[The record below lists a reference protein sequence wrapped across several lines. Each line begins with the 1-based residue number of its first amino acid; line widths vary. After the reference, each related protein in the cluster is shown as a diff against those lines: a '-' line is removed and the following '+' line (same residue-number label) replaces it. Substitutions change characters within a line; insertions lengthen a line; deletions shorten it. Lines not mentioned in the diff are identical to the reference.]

1 MAMKYTQIPTDT
13 FETIQLN
20 AGIIASGF
28 TPSTGAVTG
37 ILGATSGGAQFN
49 DAVEYA
55 DFGDDIDNCPKNTLE
70 LKKITGRTVTLS
82 GTFVTAKKALVN
94 TLMAGAD
101 VDGADSTKIV
111 PRDVLETA
119 DFKDAWWI
127 GDYSDVNTGSSAGF
141 IAIHL
146 MNTLNTGGFQLQ
158 TGDQAKGQF
167 PFELT
172 AHYSIEDQETVPYE
186 VYVRAGGA
194 GNVTLNKHTA
204 TVTVG
209 DTLKLVADTY
219 PDGQTVTFSSDNTSE
234 ASVNSST
241 GVVTGVASGVV
252 TITASMTYDGITYTD
267 TCLVT
272 VKSA

>member
-1 MAMKYTQIPTDT
+1 MSMKYTQIPTDT

-20 AGIIASGF
+20 AGIIAKGF
-28 TPSTGAVTG
+28 TPSTGAVTD

-49 DAVEYA
+49 DAVEYT

-101 VDGADSTKIV
+101 VDGTDNTKIV

-119 DFKDAWWI
+119 DFEDAWWI
-127 GDYSDVNTGSSAGF
+127 GDYSDVNTGASAGY

-172 AHYSIEDQETVPYE
+172 AHYSIEAQDTVPYE
-186 VYVRAGGA
+186 VYVKAG
-194 GNVTLNKHTA
+194 
-204 TVTVG
+204 
-209 DTLKLVADTY
+209 
-219 PDGQTVTFSSDNTSE
+219 S
-234 ASVNSST
+234 
-241 GVVTGVASGVV
+241 
-252 TITASMTYDGITYTD
+252 
-267 TCLVT
+267 
-272 VKSA
+272 